1 MLNSY
6 WYDKIASAAA
16 DAEAAVID
24 AAAQEAAAEDQGLIE
39 KIEEDIQIAQE
50 VAATDLPTDVKV
62 DILTEQGVDENIID
76 EVIDADATDAVAA
89 YYGVDPYWLHDKRAS
104 ADKLA
109 VDAQTAAQMAV
120 LKSGLMNVPNPDA
133 PVNIVG
139 LNAPKGFVNPR
150 EAGAAMAEAMDDAS
164 RLAYV
169 KAGKSTKRVVDALQ
183 ADKARI
189 AENARGRINA
199 TAAEYQDAANAIRD
213 RYLKRVN
220 ALSSQNR
227 DLLSDLNKT
236 YAQRDLANRMAAE
249 NWDMY
254 NKTNTALKGMTKNRN
269 LWRGGAIGVGVL
281 GAGAAGYLGYKLYK
295 QQQAQAA
302 AEAENARQAGIMA
315 GLSAD
320 NSNMMNAG
328 YGALGGAGL
337 GALAGAGIGY
347 ALDGG
352 QGALT
357 GGLAG
362 GLGGAALGGLSGYN
376 YNRGRAAMGI

>member
-1 MLNSY
+1 MLNSD

-16 DAEAAVID
+16 DAEAAVLD

-62 DILTEQGVDENIID
+62 EILVEQGVDENIID

-89 YYGVDPYWLHDKRAS
+89 YYGVDPYWLHDKRANAS
-104 ADKLA
+104 FPDKLA
-109 VDAQTAAQMAV
+109 ARYPLTAGM
-120 LKSGLMNVPNPDA
+120 LTP
-133 PVNIVG
+133 
-139 LNAPKGFVNPR
+139 
-150 EAGAAMAEAMDDAS
+150 ETAMA
-164 RLAYV
+164 
-169 KAGKSTKRVVDALQ
+169 
-183 ADKARI
+183 I
-189 AENARGRINA
+189 AENADGSINLGNFVRNSVNDGIPRTAQDVLIANTKHNETQKALNGLFGKGSDWGLGFKSGVMEGQMGMQPRVAKLRRNLKTVKQHLANSEMNRANAVKELLA
-199 TAAEYQDAANAIRD
+199 TQKDLTAMTGLRDAAV
-213 RYLKRVN
+213 K
-220 ALSSQNR
+220 S
-227 DLLSDLNKT
+227 
-236 YAQRDLANRMAAE
+236 
-249 NWDMY
+249 
-254 NKTNTALKGMTKNRN
+254 RN
-269 LWRGGAIGVGVL
+269 LWRGGAIGAGVL

-302 AEAENARQAGIMA
+302 AEAENARQAGIIA

-320 NSNMMNAG
+320 NSNMVNAG

-362 GLGGAALGGLSGYN
+362 GLGGAALGGLGGYN
-376 YNRGRAAMGI
+376 YTRGRAAMGI